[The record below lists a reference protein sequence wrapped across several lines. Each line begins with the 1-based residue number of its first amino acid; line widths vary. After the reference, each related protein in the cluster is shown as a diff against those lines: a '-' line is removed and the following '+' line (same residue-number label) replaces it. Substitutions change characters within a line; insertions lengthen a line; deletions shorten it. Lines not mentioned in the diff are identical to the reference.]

1 MQLVLV
7 EGVPGSGKSTMV
19 ERLESKTGKSMVSG
33 VQYLPLKKLVCTPVA
48 QYNIVGAA
56 IKYAVKARPPEG
68 RKPVFNHQKHDKL
81 TTIHN

>member
-48 QYNIVGAA
+48 QYNIVEAA
-56 IKYAVKARPPEG
+56 IKYAVKARPP
-68 RKPVFNHQKHDKL
+68 
-81 TTIHN
+81 